1 MANISDQLAADIH
14 NAFNKYYTD
23 LTNQDQIFFGVGDV
37 TITKQDGTTA
47 TVRSWNKVIGS
58 VDTAAQRGA
67 ANTFTALQTFSAGI
81 NVSVGNINVM
91 NDNSMVILGKNSD
104 LALLKKSGQG
114 GTIAVGSGTPFRIQ
128 RTNTATVSPASTVED
143 ILTIGTD
150 KKTTL
155 AGALNTG
162 GDVVANGVL
171 YAQSIELSFGTPY
184 IDFHFNYSTDDFTGR
199 IIATAADQISV
210 QRSHLRVDRD
220 LRVFGMADIKGWA
233 QCGVDLSA
241 NRTDFGSPAIGS
253 LVSGGRIRSR
263 MLGRGGNVDPL
274 GAWGGFYVE
283 EYVGTEHR
291 IIMYM
296 DGFGRTDAWSF
307 RSGGTIST
315 PKGDVL
321 TTGSDVRLKT
331 DFTKA
336 PENACERIERLGV
349 CQYRMKGE
357 SRVRRGFIAQ
367 QAETVDNVYT
377 YQDVEQEIDGDRFR
391 VMNVDYVAII
401 ADLVASVQELRKEL
415 RELKGE

>member
-114 GTIAVGSGTPFRIQ
+114 GTIAVGSGTPFKIQ

-155 AGALNTG
+155 AGALAAG
-162 GDVVANGVL
+162 GDVTASGNIDNTAGGKVYSQAL
-171 YAQSIELSFGTPY
+171 ELSFSTPY
-184 IDFHFNYSTDDFTGR
+184 IDFHFNGSESDYTTRLIEATSGELTLEGAFMCKRHLYAWGSVMAR
-199 IIATAADQISV
+199 NIAP
-210 QRSHLRVDRD
+210 
-220 LRVFGMADIKGWA
+220 
-233 QCGVDLSA
+233 
-241 NRTDFGSPAIGS
+241 GSPAIGQLITGAPLQS
-253 LVSGGRIRSR
+253 MIQ
-263 MLGRGGNVDPL
+263 GRGAYTDSR
-274 GAWGGFYVE
+274 GAVANYYVE
-283 EYVGTEHR
+283 EVVGSEHR
-291 IIMYM
+291 IVAYL
-296 DGFGRTDAWSF
+296 DGFGRSDAWLF
-307 RSGGTIST
+307 RVGGTIST

-331 DFTKA
+331 DFTQA

-367 QAETVDNVYT
+367 QADTVDKVYT
-377 YQDVEQEIDGDRFR
+377 YQDVEQEIDGERIK

-401 ADLVASVQELRKEL
+401 ADLVASVQELRQEL
-415 RELKGE
+415 KELKGE

>member
-14 NAFNKYYTD
+14 NAFSKYYTD
-23 LTNQDQIFFGVGDV
+23 LANQDQIFFGVGDV
-37 TITKQDGTTA
+37 QITKQDGTTA

-81 NVSVGNINVM
+81 NVSAGNINVM

-114 GTIAVGSGTPFRIQ
+114 GTIAVGSGTPFKIQ
-128 RTNTATVSPASTVED
+128 RTNTATVSPSSTVED

-155 AGALNTG
+155 PGALSTG
-162 GDVVANGVL
+162 GHVVANGLL
-171 YAQSIELSFGTPY
+171 YAKAIELSFSTPY

-210 QRSHLRVDRD
+210 QGSHLRVDRD
-220 LRVFGMADIKGWA
+220 LRVFGMADIK
-233 QCGVDLSA
+233 
-241 NRTDFGSPAIGS
+241 
-253 LVSGGRIRSR
+253 
-263 MLGRGGNVDPL
+263 
-274 GAWGGFYVE
+274 
-283 EYVGTEHR
+283 
-291 IIMYM
+291 
-296 DGFGRTDAWSF
+296 
-307 RSGGTIST
+307 GTIST

-331 DFTKA
+331 DFTQA
-336 PENACERIERLGV
+336 PENASERIERLGV
-349 CQYRMKGE
+349 CEYRLKGE
-357 SRVRRGFIAQ
+357 TRVRRGFIAQ
-367 QAETVDNVYT
+367 QAETVDEVYT
-377 YQDVEQEIDGDRFR
+377 YQDVEQEIDGERFR